1 MNTLNRKHFID
12 ILPIQSIFY
21 LLPVGEKAEPDED
34 VEDHSNGA
42 GEVHGDGNWVEES
55 KVDAVDTNKTESDQK
70 IYGNKNKNWD

>member
-1 MNTLNRKHFID
+1 MGKD
-12 ILPIQSIFY
+12 
-21 LLPVGEKAEPDED
+21 AEPDED

-70 IYGNKNKNWD
+70 IYGNENKNWD

>member
-1 MNTLNRKHFID
+1 MGKD
-12 ILPIQSIFY
+12 
-21 LLPVGEKAEPDED
+21 AEPDED

-70 IYGNKNKNWD
+70 NLWEREQELGLEILLVLYELHR